1 MKKFLSILLA
11 LAVGFT
17 FTFGSAMSAFG
28 ATEYS
33 LDDYN
38 AALQA
43 EKTAQQGYMASAK
56 AKALNEFKYNENG
69 FTSAD
74 LSGIATG
81 GSDITGYS
89 KAALEAAADV
99 IIADA
104 VAEMDAKI
112 NDILNKGSF
121 PTNTAPDSAVQDIRN
136 IGNAVEFTKGLT
148 GTLAIVKDGEKVA
161 DVAQAP
167 LTKAFV
173 EGKLAV
179 DFTKY
184 NSTDKAYNPDGT
196 SGDVLTAVEYIN
208 VLIDNAKKAI
218 AEADKKEK
226 AKDKL
231 DEYVK
236 AYNAF
241 VGALNKVPTLADE
254 EFNNGQLAGS
264 IDAAIN
270 NYALFGIGKVDTA
283 FHVDPK
289 MAATDT
295 VDWSATVKGTY
306 KDFWK
311 ADKTVANKGK
321 LFGVDVANI
330 TKVTR
335 PEAVAVKNAIYTAIN
350 NSKAVVKVYAKE
362 VKDVTDLHTA
372 TATMTDEEVFVNAL
386 NNAMNVADTYADV
399 KALGEKYKKSYT
411 YGIKEYDDA
420 KVDAA
425 VKKAEELVYADLG
438 KTLKTPEE
446 YIKAAAAA
454 LDIKIEAVNYEYQ
467 KFMAAVEDAAKKLY
481 SDGLKAT
488 TPATKVLYGDNK
500 TPEADYVY
508 LKGTY
513 DSKEG
518 SKWDKIAKDT
528 VDKLKDAQSY
538 DEITAIMTAAAT
550 EFGKLLKADDAE
562 AVGKAQ
568 TAYIASLNGYAAQVW
583 AMLDQKKYDKATVD
597 AANKAGIDLINEAT
611 SVDGVKAAF
620 EEAKALIDKVKSK
633 DELKAMKEAVEQKIA
648 ALPYTA
654 KLTAADKAT
663 VREAYDALKEYL
675 NTPGAAKLSDVAG
688 NAVLK
693 EKINK
698 INALEAT
705 AIADEAKALKKK
717 LDAVN
722 GGSDADVAAFIA
734 MKAEAEALVAKGDA
748 LKDEIKTMNTEDKIY
763 TDITAVALGSEYD
776 HIDGLLAKD
785 TGNTFYE
792 RELNN
797 AYSLLVQASKDG
809 ATTEQIKAAL
819 DAYNKLTDK
828 QKYSTDNDIYALAK
842 IVEGKLGLSDEA
854 AKAYVQDLS
863 IAVRTAKVGKK
874 VKVTVK
880 ADVQTLIDNG
890 YTVTYKFYKST
901 KKGSGYK
908 NTVNKTT
915 NTYTNTNPVKGKNY
929 YKVKLVVKN
938 ADGAVVATTP
948 LTQCKYGVRTIK

>member
-17 FTFGSAMSAFG
+17 FTFGSAMSAF
-28 ATEYS
+28 AANYT

-38 AALQA
+38 TALQA

-56 AKALNEFKYNENG
+56 AKAVNELSYNKLG
-69 FTSAD
+69 YTSKNLTAAAAED
-74 LSGIATG
+74 SVV
-81 GSDITGYS
+81 GYS
-89 KAALEAAADV
+89 KAAVEAAADA
-99 IIADA
+99 IIAKAVADMDSRINTILNGDNGKISYPTTEAPTNYVKEIRAIGDA
-104 VAEMDAKI
+104 VTFTAADLLAAE
-112 NDILNKGSF
+112 
-121 PTNTAPDSAVQDIRN
+121 
-136 IGNAVEFTKGLT
+136 
-148 GTLAIVKDGEKVA
+148 KDGEKVL
-161 DVAQAP
+161 DLTQAP
-167 LTKAFV
+167 LTKAYV

-184 NSTDKAYNPDGT
+184 NSTDRAYKADGT
-196 SGDVLTAVEYIN
+196 PGTDLTAVEYIN

-218 AEADKKEK
+218 ADADKEAKAVDKIVKYEK
-226 AKDKL
+226 AYDDFDKAL
-231 DEYVK
+231 K
-236 AYNAF
+236 A
-241 VGALNKVPTLADE
+241 VPTLADE

-270 NYALFGIGKVDTA
+270 NYASFGIGKVDTA
-283 FHVDPK
+283 FPVSSS

-295 VDWSATVKGTY
+295 VDWSAAVKGTY

-776 HIDGLLAKD
+776 YIDGLLAKD

-854 AKAYVQDLS
+854 AKAYVQDL
-863 IAVRTAKVGKK
+863 AVTVRTAKVGKK
-874 VKVTVK
+874 VKVTVN
-880 ADVQTLIDNG
+880 ADVQKLVDNG
-890 YTVTYKFYKST
+890 FTVEYKFYKST
-901 KKGSGYK
+901 KKSSGYK
-908 NTVNKTT
+908 NTVKKTT

>member
-104 VAEMDAKI
+104 VAKMDAKI

-121 PTNTAPDSAVQDIRN
+121 PTNAAPDSAVQDIRN

-270 NYALFGIGKVDTA
+270 NYASFGIGKVDTA
-283 FHVDPK
+283 FPVASD

-295 VDWSATVKGTY
+295 VDWSVAVSVTY

-321 LFGVDVANI
+321 LFGVDIANI

-350 NSKAVVKVYAKE
+350 NSKAVVKIYAKE
-362 VKDVTDLHTA
+362 VKDVTDLYK
-372 TATMTDEEVFVNAL
+372 DEAAFVNAL
-386 NNAMNVADTYADV
+386 NNAMNVADTYANV
-399 KALGEKYKKSYT
+399 KALGEKYKKSYS

-438 KTLKTPEE
+438 KTLKTPED

-454 LDIKIEAVNYEYQ
+454 LDIEIEAVNYEYQ
-467 KFMAAVEDAAKKLY
+467 KFMAAVEDALRKC
-481 SDGLKAT
+481 
-488 TPATKVLYGDNK
+488 
-500 TPEADYVY
+500 
-508 LKGTY
+508 
-513 DSKEG
+513 
-518 SKWDKIAKDT
+518 
-528 VDKLKDAQSY
+528 
-538 DEITAIMTAAAT
+538 
-550 EFGKLLKADDAE
+550 
-562 AVGKAQ
+562 
-568 TAYIASLNGYAAQVW
+568 
-583 AMLDQKKYDKATVD
+583 
-597 AANKAGIDLINEAT
+597 
-611 SVDGVKAAF
+611 
-620 EEAKALIDKVKSK
+620 
-633 DELKAMKEAVEQKIA
+633 
-648 ALPYTA
+648 
-654 KLTAADKAT
+654 
-663 VREAYDALKEYL
+663 
-675 NTPGAAKLSDVAG
+675 
-688 NAVLK
+688 
-693 EKINK
+693 
-698 INALEAT
+698 
-705 AIADEAKALKKK
+705 
-717 LDAVN
+717 
-722 GGSDADVAAFIA
+722 
-734 MKAEAEALVAKGDA
+734 
-748 LKDEIKTMNTEDKIY
+748 
-763 TDITAVALGSEYD
+763 
-776 HIDGLLAKD
+776 
-785 TGNTFYE
+785 
-792 RELNN
+792 
-797 AYSLLVQASKDG
+797 
-809 ATTEQIKAAL
+809 
-819 DAYNKLTDK
+819 
-828 QKYSTDNDIYALAK
+828 
-842 IVEGKLGLSDEA
+842 
-854 AKAYVQDLS
+854 
-863 IAVRTAKVGKK
+863 
-874 VKVTVK
+874 
-880 ADVQTLIDNG
+880 
-890 YTVTYKFYKST
+890 
-901 KKGSGYK
+901 
-908 NTVNKTT
+908 
-915 NTYTNTNPVKGKNY
+915 
-929 YKVKLVVKN
+929 
-938 ADGAVVATTP
+938 
-948 LTQCKYGVRTIK
+948 TQMD

>member
-81 GSDITGYS
+81 GSDITGFS

-136 IGNAVEFTKGLT
+136 IGNAVEFTKGLA

-184 NSTDKAYNPDGT
+184 NSTDKAYNPNGT
-196 SGDVLTAVEYIN
+196 PGNVLTAVEYIN

-226 AKDKL
+226 AKEKL
-231 DEYVK
+231 DAYVI
-236 AYNAF
+236 AYNTF

-270 NYALFGIGKVDTA
+270 NYASFGIGKVDTA
-283 FHVDPK
+283 FHVASN

-295 VDWSATVKGTY
+295 VDWSAAVMGTY

-311 ADKTVANKGK
+311 ADKTVATKGK

-330 TKVTR
+330 TRVTR

-362 VKDVTDLHTA
+362 VKDVTDLYK
-372 TATMTDEEVFVNAL
+372 DEAAFVNAL

-399 KALGEKYKKSYT
+399 KALGEKYKKSYS

-454 LDIKIEAVNYEYQ
+454 LDIEIEAVNYEYQ
-467 KFMAAVEDAAKKLY
+467 KFMAAVEDAAKKMY
-481 SDGLKAT
+481 ADGLTAK

-513 DSKEG
+513 ASKEA

-568 TAYIASLNGYAAQVW
+568 NAYKSSLNGYAAQVW
-583 AMLDQKKYDKATVD
+583 AMIDQKKYDKATVD
-597 AANKAGIDLINEAT
+597 AAKNAGIALINEAT

-698 INALEAT
+698 VNALEAA
-705 AIADEAKALKKK
+705 AITDEAKALKKK

-763 TDITAVALGSEYD
+763 TGITAVVLGSEYD
-776 HIDGLLAKD
+776 HIDGLLAKAK
-785 TGNTFYE
+785 GNTFYGK
-792 RELNN
+792 ELYN

-828 QKYSTDNDIYALAK
+828 QKYDTDYNIYDLAK
-842 IVEGKLGLSDEA
+842 TVEGKLGLSDAE
-854 AKAYVQDLS
+854 AKAYVQDL
-863 IAVRTAKVGKK
+863 AVTVRTAKVGKK
-874 VKVTVK
+874 VKVTVN
-880 ADVQTLIDNG
+880 ADVQKLTDNG
-890 YTVTYKFYKST
+890 FTVEYKFYKST
-901 KKGSGYK
+901 KKSSGYK
-908 NTVNKTT
+908 NTVNKAA